1 MKSDRFINSGIY
13 STRIGL
19 SFLLT
24 SLLLLAVSTVPEI
37 GTVEAWMLEKVFL
50 YFTFLLA
57 PLFHLF
63 GVGLAI
69 ANFFAPRGTK
79 KGYAVCGFLL
89 NGLGLLFAAL
99 GWILFLFL
107 FILVHSGADFVG
119 PWR

>member
-13 STRIGL
+13 STRFGVG
-19 SFLLT
+19 FLLT

-37 GTVEAWMLEKVFL
+37 GTVEAQVLEKVFL
-50 YFTFLLA
+50 YFAFLIA
-57 PLFHLF
+57 PLFYLF
-63 GVGLAI
+63 GLGLAI

-79 KGYAVCGFLL
+79 RRYAVCGFLL
-89 NGLGLLFAAL
+89 NGLGLVFAAL

>member
-1 MKSDRFINSGIY
+1 MNSDRFINSGIY

-24 SLLLLAVSTVPEI
+24 SLLLLAVSTVPEV
-37 GTVEAWMLEKVFL
+37 GTVEAQVLEKIFL
-50 YFTFLLA
+50 YFAFLLA
-57 PLFHLF
+57 PLFYLF

-89 NGLGLLFAAL
+89 NGLGLIFASL

-107 FILVHSGADFVG
+107 FILVQSGADFVG